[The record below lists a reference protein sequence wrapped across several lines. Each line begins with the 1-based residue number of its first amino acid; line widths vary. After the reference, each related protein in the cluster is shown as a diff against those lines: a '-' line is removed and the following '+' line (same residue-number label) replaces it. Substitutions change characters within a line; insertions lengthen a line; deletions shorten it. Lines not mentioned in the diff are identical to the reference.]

1 MQQFFFRLWPLLCF
15 SLLLGCSEKKP
26 QQEVKPVDTYR
37 EAVNRLQTTK
47 SSKDQKEL
55 FDAVVNFGRVVGE
68 KFPIPSKVPPSEKDQ
83 VEANYSN
90 LALPL
95 LLSSAEMGNIDAK
108 FVAEYFLEKGF
119 EPAFKADPEKARRYR
134 LDIEASDG
142 PVILLLSEKYN
153 SCKTKDDLLPEKYQR
168 LQLAANK
175 GLSLARWKIAKC
187 HIDVA
192 YEIYKK
198 KDQEY
203 SDRYHKKREEYRTK
217 FDSAYAPYKSRNDE
231 ASVSAYLKIIRK
243 LGPIQDAARGIN
255 NEKKRELHLLSGS
268 HEFREAFRMIED
280 IPATKDSP
288 ELITKYD
295 AIKFA
300 SLEPSKSP
308 YEKDLRETKSRILF
322 VLNRMAFAYEYG
334 EATSDSSSIAA
345 KLAME
350 FALEG
355 AVDAQRNLGIWYV
368 NGYGVPKDVRAGF
381 EWLLKAADQGDITAF
396 KQLAALYM
404 SGTGV
409 ERDFVLAY
417 SWLNI
422 CAAKNDDSR
431 YLPDSVV
438 SGEQSSAEWLKSN
451 LTNPILKKH
460 NCSFLRDALGEL
472 MPAKDVAIAQ
482 SQSKNWKPGHSKE
495 MIGGNN
501 GSVATEAAGNVTMT
515 GSGFYIS
522 ADGHILTN
530 NHVVQKCSSVRIGG
544 DTEQLHMIGKD
555 EINDLALLKS
565 EKKHSDFAAIREE
578 SVKQGESIFA
588 FGYPLSGY
596 LSSTGNFTNG
606 VVAATTGPGNN
617 SNLIQVTSPVQ
628 PGNSGGP
635 LVDSKGSVVGV
646 IVGKADAIKV
656 AKVTGDIPQ
665 NVNFAITVAT
675 VKAFLGSYNV
685 ETKTPSYI
693 SLKKETEDIASDVK
707 AFSVPLE
714 CLN

>member
-1 MQQFFFRLWPLLCF
+1 MLVF
-15 SLLLGCSEKKP
+15 SLLLGCSENKP
-26 QQEVKPVDTYR
+26 QQETKPVDTYQ
-37 EAVNRLQTTK
+37 EAIDRLQATK

-68 KFPIPSKVPPSEKDQ
+68 KFPIPSEVPPSEKDQ
-83 VEANYSN
+83 VKANYSN

-108 FVAEYFLEKGF
+108 FVLAEYFLEKGV

-134 LDIEASDG
+134 LDIEASDD
-142 PVILLLSEKYN
+142 PAILLLSEKYN

-187 HIDVA
+187 HLDVV

-198 KDQEY
+198 KDREY
-203 SDRYHKKREEYRTK
+203 SDRYHKKMEEHRTK

-243 LGPIQDAARGIN
+243 LGPIQDAAMGIN
-255 NEKKRELHLLSGS
+255 EEKKRELHSLSGS
-268 HEFREAFRMIED
+268 HEFREAFRMID
-280 IPATKDSP
+280 GIPATKDSP
-288 ELITKYD
+288 ELMAKYD

-300 SLEPSKSP
+300 SFRHLPKKL
-308 YEKDLRETKSRILF
+308 YEGDLHNTKRLIFS
-322 VLNRMAFAYEYG
+322 VLSTMSIHYEAG
-334 EATSDSSSIAA
+334 EATSDSSPIAA
-345 KLAME
+345 KLAIE
-350 FALEG
+350 LALEG
-355 AVDAQRNLGIWYV
+355 DASAQQNLGSWYI
-368 NGYGVPKDVRAGF
+368 NGYGVPKDVRVGF
-381 EWLLKAADQGDITAF
+381 EWLLKAADQGDRTAS

-422 CAAKNDDSR
+422 CAAKNDDFGNR
-431 YLPDSVV
+431 NPI
-438 SGEQSSAEWLKSN
+438 SAEWLKTN
-451 LTNPILKKH
+451 LANPDLEQYT
-460 NCSFLRDALGEL
+460 CSSLRDALGDL

-565 EKKHSDFAAIREE
+565 EKKHSDFAAIREYP
-578 SVKQGESIFA
+578 VKQGESIFA